1 MYEVNIW
8 WHNALSCISQRGN
21 ESCRC
26 KTQQPRLDIVDII
39 SLRDDLIA
47 ARRCSVAA
55 AQRVDRLCITTSI
68 IDSTPCSDAAWVTSI
83 MLLSLSL
90 SLCPSKNCIHVMSV
104 WCMLDWA
111 GCHMSLQNIIHC
123 DLIARSHFV
132 QKIIIKFIIIIFFV
146 FLLPSVSRIP
156 RGLEKIR
163 RKLSEWPL
171 LRAVLKHKGI
181 V

>member
-90 SLCPSKNCIHVMSV
+90 SLSLSFKKLHTRNVSLMHVRLSGLPYVSSEHHTLWSNSTFTFCAENNNKIYYYYFFCFFITLGIKDPEGFGKN
-104 WCMLDWA
+104 
-111 GCHMSLQNIIHC
+111 
-123 DLIARSHFV
+123 
-132 QKIIIKFIIIIFFV
+132 
-146 FLLPSVSRIP
+146 
-156 RGLEKIR
+156 
-163 RKLSEWPL
+163 
-171 LRAVLKHKGI
+171 
-181 V
+181 